1 MATIE
6 QILSEAREKDKKL
19 QIATKKQL
27 PMANINKPMVE
38 PNTFTP
44 YTNEEIGR
52 LQHAT
57 RIPIRGSLTGMEDKV
72 RQNTE
77 YALNEFPGMY
87 GFMEGFNPMSP
98 KRQLERSIGQPIDTS
113 EAEDSIAYKVGYG
126 AGLMGQYAVTGGV
139 AHGAVRGGI
148 TKAIPKLAQNA
159 TRTQRVLGTMG
170 ASALADTLTGVPIN
184 TVQAIKESSVNDKVD
199 WNKFAK
205 SFAINTAIDVVFGG
219 LIEGGI
225 ALKSGKKVK
234 TVGDLTNLTK
244 AEAEEFTQ
252 KLLPAP
258 EKVALLNEPQKQLPE
273 PVFYA
278 DEMGRIDIDPNLSS
292 SKNVITEEPYVQNEL
307 EVMIERPG
315 GGLESTGKEFDFGW
329 SNDDVN
335 LVNQFIGLTQKQG
348 VPPKTYLKAITNR
361 LDNEYNEIL
370 KTVEDYHINYKP
382 QGVELVPIFNELG
395 DTQRK
400 IRSSKNEQ
408 WYSDWWKS
416 RKKAPTKQDKIAIAK
431 KRLDEEIRTAQYGKS
446 SEFVDPKFAAEYNL
460 IYRLNE
466 IFDKLPDDTL
476 GVYLRDY
483 DNMAAIIGKETTI
496 VKPDYTKKPL
506 MDRIE
511 TPKRVFPGELDNG
524 VIPNKT
530 LSGKVSKQS
539 VKSEPIILG
548 EPKVETPIKLDEP
561 TVETSVME
569 KSIPVKVDEPKVQP
583 VKPSKSIKDLPEDVQ
598 KAYTTFE
605 ANEGGFAGQPAEGFG
620 LGELS
625 VNVKN
630 AHVRKSNSLS
640 LNADYALGKNTPER
654 EIFKEQIE
662 KPFAESKRVYV
673 DRIKEEAKSLKE
685 NIVDKLGISKGSRES
700 AGVQWL
706 GEGKKVVKVGKTYQE
721 VDYNIS
727 DLMNEFDYIAPNGK
741 KAWENI
747 VEADKYFRIKYNEY
761 VDRINEVLK
770 KIYPNVEETVSK
782 IDTRIAKETD
792 PKKIEQL
799 NWAKHKATQNKRL
812 YPRQDYYR
820 HFKELD
826 DSFLSTIDGVRRSA
840 TDIGPDLIGK
850 TEFTKP
856 NSKWAGILQQRLG
869 WLGYKPDAVGGMIDY
884 MQQAEYKIN
893 VEPNIKNVRGF
904 IKDLVINTDTTKNAN
919 SFIEALQDFT
929 NELAGKTNTIDRA
942 VQNMLGDRTG
952 RVVLNATM
960 QIMNRLKANAVMGN
974 IGTVFVQP
982 FNLPNVVSYA
992 KDPVAVADGMFKA
1005 LQGLAGNKEVKAI
1018 LNKSTFLQ
1026 ERYLSRAYRQFDEGL
1041 FKKTENFTAWTL
1053 EALDK
1058 AVAESA
1064 FITFYKQNIKKGMQE
1079 ADAIFE
1085 ADELVKRSIGGRGIG
1100 EMPPSQKA
1108 KLSKILVPFTVEV
1121 RNALNV
1127 YKGHVFDLTKGAKT
1141 GNAKLTGNAALALT
1155 ELVTVGY
1162 LLNRM
1167 GEAVLNRESILPDPI
1182 DAILSELQDEEP
1194 SITDAMLRLLGE
1206 GLSAHPAGQY
1216 IAGIGAEGLGLTEYD
1231 MKELFGESDP
1241 TRYGTGP
1248 MLISTLGEPIG
1259 QVLRGQNVDVLGPA
1273 LSFLPK
1279 FGGRQI
1285 ERSIRGLQDMAVLP
1299 KETINK
1305 EGVSVKTQD
1314 FPASYSAG
1322 GNMRFTIDKTPS
1334 NYIRAGT
1341 TGTWSTKEA
1350 KNYIEQGNK
1359 PLGDKQEEAVVKLGG
1374 LPKVEKFVREFPK
1387 TGVEQQRKLI
1397 MDSDYKDHEKAILDR
1412 TLINSPVKPDYS
1424 SKDNY
1429 EFSLLTSATKQK
1441 YIGLANKGI
1450 TKRMFMDAVSNADAD
1465 GNGYNNKDEAK
1476 AYLDKQ
1482 EYLTRKQKAELWK
1495 VLSTA
1500 KNPYE

>member
-1 MATIE
+1 
-6 QILSEAREKDKKL
+6 
-19 QIATKKQL
+19 
-27 PMANINKPMVE
+27 
-38 PNTFTP
+38 
-44 YTNEEIGR
+44 
-52 LQHAT
+52 
-57 RIPIRGSLTGMEDKV
+57 
-72 RQNTE
+72 
-77 YALNEFPGMY
+77 
-87 GFMEGFNPMSP
+87 
-98 KRQLERSIGQPIDTS
+98 
-113 EAEDSIAYKVGYG
+113 
-126 AGLMGQYAVTGGV
+126 
-139 AHGAVRGGI
+139 
-148 TKAIPKLAQNA
+148 
-159 TRTQRVLGTMG
+159 
-170 ASALADTLTGVPIN
+170 LTGVPIN

-244 AEAEEFTQ
+244 AEADEVT
-252 KLLPAP
+252 
-258 EKVALLNEPQKQLPE
+258 EKILMLPE
-273 PVFYA
+273 PKG
-278 DEMGRIDIDPNLSS
+278 E
-292 SKNVITEEPYVQNEL
+292 SK
-307 EVMIERPG
+307 M
-315 GGLESTGKEFDFGW
+315 
-329 SNDDVN
+329 
-335 LVNQFIGLTQKQG
+335 
-348 VPPKTYLKAITNR
+348 VPENNIIAGSP
-361 LDNEYNEIL
+361 
-370 KTVEDYHINYKP
+370 
-382 QGVELVPIFNELG
+382 VP
-395 DTQRK
+395 RK
-400 IRSSKNEQ
+400 FV
-408 WYSDWWKS
+408 
-416 RKKAPTKQDKIAIAK
+416 APTKQEAINELS
-431 KRLDEEIRTAQYGKS
+431 KRAEQMS
-446 SEFVDPKFAAEYNL
+446 PK
-460 IYRLNE
+460 NE
-466 IFDKLPDDTL
+466 SRKT
-476 GVYLRDY
+476 
-483 DNMAAIIGKETTI
+483 IGKEI
-496 VKPDYTKKPL
+496 ENIRLMSDDNWKAYAEQVDYGKYIADFSPQGTPLEFRTKMSATDPNIL
-506 MDRIE
+506 RSGE
-511 TPKRVFPGELDNG
+511 TPKRLPLNQEPTLKG
-524 VIPNKT
+524 VDPKRPNPKA
-530 LSGKVSKQS
+530 
-539 VKSEPIILG
+539 EPIIEPIIE
-548 EPKVETPIKLDEP
+548 EPKITQKTLGGVSKDTLDNYKEFETL
-561 TVETSVME
+561 
-569 KSIPVKVDEPKVQP
+569 
-583 VKPSKSIKDLPEDVQ
+583 
-598 KAYTTFE
+598 
-605 ANEGGFAGQPAEGFG
+605 EGGFAGKPAEGFG

-662 KPFAESKRVYV
+662 KPFAESKRAYV
-673 DRIKEEAKSLKE
+673 DRVNEEAKSLKE
-685 NIVDKLGISKGSRES
+685 NIVDKLGISKGSKES

-706 GEGKKVVKVGKTYQE
+706 GEGKKVVKVGKAYQE

-761 VDRINEVLK
+761 IDRINEVLK

-840 TDIGPDLIGK
+840 TDIGPDLLGK

-942 VQNMLGDRTG
+942 VQNMLGDRNG
-952 RVVLNATM
+952 RVVLNATT

-1108 KLSKILVPFTVEV
+1108 KLSKSLVPFTVEV

-1141 GNAKLTGNAALALT
+1141 GNAKLTGNASLALT

-1231 MKELFGESDP
+1231 MKKLFGESDP

-1248 MLISTLGEPIG
+1248 MLISTIGEPIG
-1259 QVLRGQNVDVLGPA
+1259 QALRGQNIDVLGPT

-1387 TGVEQQRKLI
+1387 IGVDQQRKLI

-1429 EFSLLTSATKQK
+1429 EFSLLRNETKRK
-1441 YIGLANKGI
+1441 YIGLANAGI
-1450 TKRMFMDAVSNADAD
+1450 SKRVFMDTIQNA
-1465 GNGYNNKDEAK
+1465 GTNNSGRVNKDEAI
-1476 AYLDKQ
+1476 AYLDSQKF
-1482 EYLTRKQKAELWK
+1482 LTKKQKELLWPTI
-1495 VLSTA
+1495 STT